1 MLNFFNFFYNV
12 KFFSESINSD
22 FTETMISETTS
33 INPPTMISKTTSI
46 NPLTDQETTSSPS
59 NEFPTTT
66 TTTSLRMR
74 KDEIIEKIQALRN
87 DVNSKLPCEVMEK
100 MFVSKEF
107 EEFEK
112 SISPMTPKS
121 SEMSVDVIVKSI
133 LGLIIVNCILTVSL
147 ISVSCLAC
155 YQIRK
160 RQISTKIE
168 PKLERKIEPEVE
180 IEMPEMDP
188 SKIKKSAAR
197 IMIRQTT
204 HL

>member
-1 MLNFFNFFYNV
+1 
-12 KFFSESINSD
+12 
-22 FTETMISETTS
+22 MISETTS

-59 NEFPTTT
+59 NEFPTTTTT

-147 ISVSCLAC
+147 IGVSCLAC

-160 RQISTKIE
+160 RQISTKI
-168 PKLERKIEPEVE
+168 ERKIEPEVE